1 MTAEE
6 ARQLTKAALINTTVL
21 QNLDKAIAKAA
32 KDGKYS
38 VNANITGSD
47 GYTKYLSCDEMLA
60 IQKHYKRLGFETES
74 QMDYHGTYSSISISW
89 LNEIEMNTEVLASNE
104 ENID

>member
-6 ARQLTKAALINTTVL
+6 ARQLTKAALINTAVL
-21 QNLDKAIAKAA
+21 QELDKAIAKAA

-38 VNANITGSD
+38 VNAGIRGSD

-74 QMDYHGTYSSISISW
+74 QVDHHGTYSSISISW
-89 LNEIEMNTEVLASNE
+89 LNEIEINTEKLSSNE